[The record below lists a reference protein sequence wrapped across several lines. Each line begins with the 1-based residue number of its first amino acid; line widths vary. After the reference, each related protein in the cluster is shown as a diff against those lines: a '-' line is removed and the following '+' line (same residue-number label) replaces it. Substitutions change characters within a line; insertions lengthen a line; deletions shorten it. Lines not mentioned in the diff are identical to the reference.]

1 MLPAPDKSEV
11 VIRWS
16 EEDACYVA
24 SLPGFGPYV
33 KTHGATYEEAARNAG
48 EVREMMLGG

>member
-16 EEDACYVA
+16 GEDACYVA
-24 SLPGFGPYV
+24 SLPGFGPYA
-33 KTHGATYEEAARNAG
+33 KTHDIGIPR
-48 EVREMMLGG
+48 